1 MKRLKNI
8 STKTGDK
15 GQTSLAN
22 GKRVSKTSQ
31 VISAIGTVDELNSWL
46 GLVQVKM
53 TDRFIIHKRLLFEVQ
68 NALFDLGAELASYKQ
83 AGLKIKNLNH
93 KTWQTNLN
101 NLETVSLKLQE
112 AQAKTW
118 PTGFILPGGTELGAR
133 LDVARTVCRRAE
145 REVVTAKV
153 KLHSVWFKYLNRLSD
168 YLFVLRCY
176 VNHEMK
182 YKEKKY

>member
-1 MKRLKNI
+1 MKRLINI
-8 STKTGDK
+8 STKTGDT
-15 GQTSLAN
+15 GQTGLAN
-22 GKRVSKTSQ
+22 GQRVSKASQ

-46 GLVQVKM
+46 GLVLVKM
-53 TDRFIIHKRLLFEVQ
+53 TDRFKIHKRLLFEVQ
-68 NALFDLGAELASYKQ
+68 NALFDLGAELADYKQ
-83 AGLKIKNLNH
+83 TSLKIKNLNH

-145 REVVTAKV
+145 RAVIASQV
-153 KLHSVWFKYLNRLSD
+153 KLNPVWFKYLNRLSD
-168 YLFVLRCY
+168 YLFVLRCW
-176 VNHEMK
+176 VNHKMK
-182 YKEKKY
+182 FKEKKY